1 MEESNNSLENVP
13 NGKFKV
19 KELVD
24 YQEGGIVSRTI
35 VDRESGTL
43 TVFAFDKGQSL
54 SEHSAPYDAFVHILD
69 GTGLIIIDGREHE
82 LQEGETIV
90 MPADI
95 PHAVQAPEK
104 FKMFL
109 IMIR

>member
-1 MEESNNSLENVP
+1 MEENKTPLENVP

-24 YQEGGIVSRTI
+24 YQGGGVVSRTL

-43 TVFAFDKGQSL
+43 TVFAFDKEQSL
-54 SEHSAPYDAFVHILD
+54 SEHSAPYDAFVQVLD
-69 GTGLIIIDGREHE
+69 GKGLIIIDGKEHE

-95 PHAVQAPEK
+95 PHAVQAHEK
-104 FKMFL
+104 FKML
-109 IMIR
+109 LTMVR